1 MAIEQGEIFIVSG
14 PRFFQ
19 SHPKDHSNKVAFYDK
34 EGALSQTELAKKN
47 PQQKQTINPHKEH
60 TTVSLYMYM
69 LL

>member
-34 EGALSQTELAKKN
+34 VGALSQTELKKKTTHN
-47 PQQKQTINPHKEH
+47 KNKQ
-60 TTVSLYMYM
+60 
-69 LL
+69 